1 MQLQDENQLTLIVL
15 KVKGVIASFSC
26 VMISFFWKTKQKKIF
41 QEKKNCKQNK
51 IQEKKIEKICQKG
64 KKIWKISHKIQEKKG
79 WLYLGTVHK
88 KDAKKIVAKG

>member
-26 VMISFFWKTKQKKIF
+26 VMISFFWKTKQKKIY

-64 KKIWKISHKIQEKKG
+64 KKNMKNKSQNSRKKR
-79 WLYLGTVHK
+79 LTVLRYGT
-88 KDAKKIVAKG
+88 

>member
-26 VMISFFWKTKQKKIF
+26 VMISFFGKQNKKKF

-51 IQEKKIEKICQKG
+51 IQEKKS
-64 KKIWKISHKIQEKKG
+64 KKYAKKEKK
-79 WLYLGTVHK
+79 YEK
-88 KDAKKIVAKG
+88 

>member
-51 IQEKKIEKICQKG
+51 IQEKKS
-64 KKIWKISHKIQEKKG
+64 KKFAKKEKK
-79 WLYLGTVHK
+79 YEK
-88 KDAKKIVAKG
+88 